1 MLIVSRNNG
10 ESIDI
15 GDDVRIT
22 VCHIGNGRVR
32 IGVDA
37 PRDKRIVRSELPD
50 SPSSLTLIPELTEA
64 G

>member
-50 SPSSLTLIPELTEA
+50 SPSSLTPIPELTEA